1 MPRSCAFLGLWVG
14 IIVCLFLW
22 LWILALS
29 ACQCVKPF
37 SLPLGDRSKLGSP
50 RPFPLCYF
58 FFFSPL
64 KDKMTLVTAVKWM
77 EFSSYYLTGR
87 SLDDNWTLMLTA
99 SLKSFI
105 KHLTWGGSSVEW
117 ETALKSDLGD
127 QESTSSFATK

>member
-1 MPRSCAFLGLWVG
+1 
-14 IIVCLFLW
+14 
-22 LWILALS
+22 
-29 ACQCVKPF
+29 
-37 SLPLGDRSKLGSP
+37 
-50 RPFPLCYF
+50 
-58 FFFSPL
+58 
-64 KDKMTLVTAVKWM
+64 MTLVTAVKWM

-99 SLKSFI
+99 SVKSFI